1 MNRYPLWKNLLILA
15 SLLIAILVSLPNVFG
30 TAPAVLVSQENKD
43 KASDDLR
50 DRVQQTLTDKNITFQ
65 QVYIEGANVFVRF
78 LNVEPQLQAV
88 DSLREALGEGYT
100 VAMSFVP
107 RTPGWLSWKRPM
119 NLGLDLRGGV
129 HFLFQVDV
137 NGAIEQS
144 LAQAEND
151 FRGQLRKERL
161 FYENISH
168 GNNAVRIVFKDAD
181 ARDRAATLLPTEN
194 QNYKFDTTSEG
205 GKPVLVGTLTPTAI
219 KERQDFAIEQNLTT
233 LRNRVDALGVA
244 EPVVQRQGLNRSVV
258 ALPGVLDPAQA
269 ERVLGAVATL
279 EFHLVDTEHDP
290 VDVQRT
296 GRVPLG
302 MRLYKDSEGRPV
314 LLKRELIVSGEQL
327 TDAVSRPVEG
337 QPAVNVNLD
346 AQGGRRM
353 LETTR
358 QNLNKPMAVLYIEQK
373 PTIVMRN
380 GEETTETRTE
390 ERVISVATIRG
401 VFSNRFQITGL
412 KQQEAGELA
421 LLLRSGALAA
431 PLVKVEERTI
441 GPSLG
446 QANIEQ
452 GIRSFVWGFTAL
464 AIFMAFYYRLFG
476 VIADIALAANVVML
490 IALLSMLPTTLSLP
504 GIAGILLTVGMSVDA
519 NVLINERIREELR
532 NGGTP
537 QASIRAGY
545 DKAWATIFDSN
556 ITTLIA
562 AACLWIFGSGAVRGF
577 GLVLMLGILTSM
589 YTAVVGTRAIVN
601 LVYGGRRV
609 SDLAV

>member
-30 TAPAVLVSQENKD
+30 TAPAVLVTQANVKEPGEE
-43 KASDDLR
+43 LR
-50 DRVQQTLTDKNITFQ
+50 KRVEQTLTDAAVPFER
-65 QVYIEGANVFVRF
+65 VYIDAGAVNVSF
-78 LNVEPQLQAV
+78 LDVEPQLRAN
-88 DSLREALGEGYT
+88 DTLREKLAEDYT

-107 RTPGWLSWKRPM
+107 RTPAWLSWKKPM

-137 NGAIEQS
+137 VGALEQMV
-144 LAQAEND
+144 AQAEND
-151 FRGQLRKERL
+151 FRTQLRKERI
-161 FYENISH
+161 FYTSTSH
-168 GNNAVRIVFKDAD
+168 KGDQVRVVFKDTDSRDKASTVLAKDNLNFQFDSTTEGD
-181 ARDRAATLLPTEN
+181 APA
-194 QNYKFDTTSEG
+194 
-205 GKPVLVGTLTPTAI
+205 LVGKLAPKAV

-233 LRNRVDALGVA
+233 LRKRVDALGVA
-244 EPVVQRQGLNRSVV
+244 EPVVQRQGLNRIVV
-258 ALPGVLDPAQA
+258 ELPGIQDPGRA

-279 EFHLVDTEHDP
+279 EFHLVDTEHNP
-290 VDVQRT
+290 VEVQRT
-296 GRVPLG
+296 GRAPLG
-302 MRLYKDSEGRPV
+302 TRLYKDSHGNPV

-327 TDAVSRPVEG
+327 TNAVPRPVDGAPAVSVT
-337 QPAVNVNLD
+337 LD
-346 AQGGRRM
+346 SQGGRRM
-353 LETTR
+353 LDTTR
-358 QNLNKPMAVLYIEQK
+358 QNLNKPMAVLFIEQK
-373 PTIVMRN
+373 PNLVTRN
-380 GEETTETRTE
+380 GEEVTETRTE

-401 VFSNRFQITGL
+401 VFSTQFQITGL
-412 KQQEAGELA
+412 QQQEASELA
-421 LLLRSGALAA
+421 LLLRAGALAA

-452 GIRSFVWGFTAL
+452 GIRSFIWGFGAL

-532 NGGTP
+532 NGSTP

-545 DKAWATIFDSN
+545 DKAFATILDSN

-562 AACLWIFGSGAVRGF
+562 AMCLWIFGSGPVRGF
-577 GLVLMLGILTSM
+577 GLVLALGILTSM
-589 YTAVVGTRAIVN
+589 YTAVIGTRAIVN
-601 LVYGGRRV
+601 LVYGNRRV
-609 SDLAV
+609 SELAV